1 MHHYRIKKNI
11 ILLVI
16 FLLAA
21 ALIVAFLLFFTSS
34 ANKTEPLG
42 SKITKYKM
50 NKKITDLNTKV
61 QDLHKAEKEL
71 GVVDQAKYADYLEKA
86 NQITIGSDWQNYS
99 LAFFEIDIYSEK
111 LSDDLASLNAK
122 IAQAEVDR
130 IKALKAYKQEA
141 PQAVNKTIQVP
152 ILLYHKTP
160 GNFAAQLD
168 ALAAKGYTT
177 ISMAQ
182 LENYFDGLGQLPAK
196 PVVITFDDGFSDQS
210 AAFSLLLQK
219 NMKATFYIVVGGE
232 KSGWCI
238 GAMRRPQNC
247 GDSYLDWAQIREMT
261 KSGLIEI
268 GAHTINHANLASL
281 SPADQTKE
289 ILDSKT
295 IIENELGVKI
305 TTFAY
310 PYGRYSQAT
319 IDIALKAGFKSAV
332 TTVSGMSQ
340 SSANRLTLTRVRD
353 VLLLP

>member
-11 ILLVI
+11 TLLVI

-42 SKITKYKM
+42 SKITKYKI

-111 LSDDLASLNAK
+111 LSDDLTSLNAK

-141 PQAVNKTIQVP
+141 PQAVDKTIQVP

-168 ALAAKGYTT
+168 ALVAKGYTT

-261 KSGLIEI
+261 KTGLIEI

-310 PYGRYSQAT
+310 PYGRYNQAT
-319 IDIALKAGFKSAV
+319 IDSL
-332 TTVSGMSQ
+332 
-340 SSANRLTLTRVRD
+340 
-353 VLLLP
+353 

>member
-1 MHHYRIKKNI
+1 MEFNSNKNKISILMSVAVVAFILLAGYIASMAYPVQINTQPPPSVLGVLAKQEAASLKLELYNYRIKAGELPDNFGHPDKLYKI
-11 ILLVI
+11 I
-16 FLLAA
+16 AA
-21 ALIVAFLLFFTSS
+21 
-34 ANKTEPLG
+34 
-42 SKITKYKM
+42 
-50 NKKITDLNTKV
+50 
-61 QDLHKAEKEL
+61 
-71 GVVDQAKYADYLEKA
+71 
-86 NQITIGSDWQNYS
+86 SDWQNYS

-111 LSDDLASLNAK
+111 LSDDLAKLNAK
-122 IAQAEVDR
+122 IAQAEIDR
-130 IKALKAYKQEA
+130 IKAYKQEA
-141 PQAVNKTIQVP
+141 PKAVNKTIQLP

-168 ALAAKGYTT
+168 ALVAKGYTT

-210 AAFSLLLQK
+210 AALSLLLQK

-232 KSGWCI
+232 KSGWCV

-268 GAHTINHANLASL
+268 GAHTINHANLAGL
-281 SPADQTKE
+281 SPADQTRE
-289 ILDSKT
+289 IVDSKT
-295 IIENELGVKI
+295 IIEKELGVKI

-332 TTVSGMSQ
+332 TTVSGLSQ

-353 VLLLP
+353 ALLLP

>member
-42 SKITKYKM
+42 SKITKYKI

-86 NQITIGSDWQNYS
+86 NQITIGSDWQNYT

-111 LSDDLASLNAK
+111 LSDDLAKLNAK
-122 IAQAEVDR
+122 IAQAEIDR
-130 IKALKAYKQEA
+130 IKAYKQEA
-141 PQAVNKTIQVP
+141 PKAVNKTIQLP

-210 AAFSLLLQK
+210 AAFSLLLQR
-219 NMKATFYIVVGGE
+219 NMKATSYIVVGGE

-238 GAMRRPQNC
+238 GAMRRTQNC

-310 PYGRYSQAT
+310 PYGRYNQAT
-319 IDIALKAGFKSAV
+319 IDIALKADFKSAV

>member
-1 MHHYRIKKNI
+1 MEFNSNKNKISILMSVAVVAFILLAGYIASMAYPVQINTQPPPSVLGVLAKQEAASLKLELYNYRIKAGELPDNFGHPDKLDEI
-11 ILLVI
+11 I
-16 FLLAA
+16 AA
-21 ALIVAFLLFFTSS
+21 
-34 ANKTEPLG
+34 
-42 SKITKYKM
+42 
-50 NKKITDLNTKV
+50 
-61 QDLHKAEKEL
+61 
-71 GVVDQAKYADYLEKA
+71 
-86 NQITIGSDWQNYS
+86 SDWQNYT

-111 LSDDLASLNAK
+111 LSDDLAKLNAK
-122 IAQAEVDR
+122 IAQAEIDR
-130 IKALKAYKQEA
+130 IKAYKQEA
-141 PQAVNKTIQVP
+141 PKAVNKTIQLP

-210 AAFSLLLQK
+210 AAFSLLLQR
-219 NMKATFYIVVGGE
+219 NMKATSYIVVGGE

-238 GAMRRPQNC
+238 GAMRRTQNC
-247 GDSYLDWAQIREMT
+247 GDSYLDWAQIREMN

-281 SPADQTKE
+281 SPADQTRE

-332 TTVSGMSQ
+332 TTVSGLSQ

-353 VLLLP
+353 ALLLP